1 MRLLDDTVRQL
12 FFDINIEGDSSSI
25 SLGEEVATYCN
36 TELINTIEKQ
46 LSVYQNRSHTTIDIL
61 EIDLGSVSSNEWKS
75 LLKNKLNESLHE
87 QIKITLKSK
96 DFETVSPDTTE
107 FLANKTFDEKVLK
120 QIKKHPKH
128 IKKFNEN
135 KLEDSSSENHN
146 LNNLI
151 ENAFFFYLEKGYLPW
166 WYSINTTSTI
176 IKEYLNQHT
185 QKNRVTLLFILQN
198 NQKALQRFISVT
210 NNEKIN
216 SVSNI
221 IRISKKFTEVNLTI
235 YKALSKTIAPTLK
248 EKEFQIAYR
257 EILILKND
265 DLFQGAKKAKIFFLE
280 SLLKHENIQQRLNA
294 LDEKIIELKIEYFLK
309 KIQTIWPNLDL
320 KNIIKL
326 FKNLSVKNNQQN
338 SKHTTKP
345 KGSIENII
353 KPIKETG
360 NEEKAQKTE
369 NNLPS
374 KESKLKNQTKS
385 IEAEEKE
392 GVYVQYS
399 GIILLHPF
407 LPSFFTK
414 LNLLENGQWK
424 NEESSKKAV
433 QL

>member
-1 MRLLDDTVRQL
+1 
-12 FFDINIEGDSSSI
+12 
-25 SLGEEVATYCN
+25 
-36 TELINTIEKQ
+36 
-46 LSVYQNRSHTTIDIL
+46 
-61 EIDLGSVSSNEWKS
+61 
-75 LLKNKLNESLHE
+75 
-87 QIKITLKSK
+87 
-96 DFETVSPDTTE
+96 
-107 FLANKTFDEKVLK
+107 
-120 QIKKHPKH
+120 
-128 IKKFNEN
+128 
-135 KLEDSSSENHN
+135 
-146 LNNLI
+146 
-151 ENAFFFYLEKGYLPW
+151 
-166 WYSINTTSTI
+166 
-176 IKEYLNQHT
+176 
-185 QKNRVTLLFILQN
+185 
-198 NQKALQRFISVT
+198 
-210 NNEKIN
+210 
-216 SVSNI
+216 
-221 IRISKKFTEVNLTI
+221 
-235 YKALSKTIAPTLK
+235 
-248 EKEFQIAYR
+248 
-257 EILILKND
+257 
-265 DLFQGAKKAKIFFLE
+265 
-280 SLLKHENIQQRLNA
+280 
-294 LDEKIIELKIEYFLK
+294 

-433 QL
+433 QLLAYLSTGAMECPEYELLLFKHLCGVSWDTLIEAELELSSDEIKEADSLLQSVLEHWTALKNTSINGLREGFIERDGKLWKEQNNWQLHIEQKGQDILLQQLPWGIGMLKFSWLKELIIITWI